1 MTESVALPPEKKDPP
16 ILSEVPNPNDPIPR
30 ARYPPTPILILAL
43 ASLYFVL
50 ARLGLSVATVAQSV
64 TLVWPSAG
72 VALVAL
78 LLFGNRLWPGVAL
91 GALLVNALTP
101 GVPFLSAIGVAAG
114 NTLAALLAAYLL
126 RRAGFRLS
134 LERVRDVVLFLIL
147 AAGLSPT
154 LSATLGSLSLWSG
167 GVISGAQ
174 VGMAWRVWWLGDLM
188 GDLIVAPLLLS
199 LVERAGRRKP
209 PYRWKEA
216 AGLSASLLALNL
228 IAFGAFNFQ
237 TSRLLHPYVVFP
249 VLIWAALRFLVL
261 GAAGANLIVAG
272 TSVWATVD
280 GRGPFSG
287 GALGENLFQEHLF
300 QEQIFMAVIAF
311 TTLILGAAAAERRR
325 AIRLRDQFLSMT
337 AHELR
342 TPLTPMKLQMHLLRR
357 TLESASG
364 SADQR
369 MVEQLRKKVLL
380 FDKQIDRLARLVD
393 ELLDVS
399 RVQTGQ
405 LTLKLTEFEL
415 GPVVRE
421 VVEAF
426 SEELALAKSIV
437 EVRTEDGVQGVW
449 DRLRIQQVVSNLLT
463 NAMKYGLGRPIVV
476 TVDSWAPHRS
486 ARIAI
491 ADSGAGIPLTE
502 QQSIFEAFERGSH
515 VPGVGG
521 LGLGLYIVAR
531 IVEAHHGSISV
542 NSKLGVGS
550 TFTVQ
555 LPLQAPRTKA

>member
-1 MTESVALPPEKKDPP
+1 MIESVALPPEKKDPP
-16 ILSEVPNPNDPIPR
+16 ILSEVATPNDPVPR
-30 ARYPPTPILILAL
+30 ARYPATPILILAL

-50 ARLGLSVATVAQSV
+50 ARLGLNVATVAQSV

-101 GVPFLSAIGVAAG
+101 GVPFLSAVGMAAG

-154 LSATLGSLSLWSG
+154 LSATFGSLSLWSG

-174 VGMAWRVWWLGDLM
+174 LGMAWRVWWLGDLM
-188 GDLIVAPLLLS
+188 GDLIVAPFLLS

-209 PYRWKEA
+209 PHRWKEA
-216 AGLSASLLALNL
+216 AGLSASLLAINL
-228 IAFGAFNFQ
+228 IAFGAFHFLA
-237 TSRLLHPYVVFP
+237 SRLIQPYVVFP

-272 TSVWATVD
+272 TSVWATVN

-287 GALGENLFQEHLF
+287 GALGENLF

-364 SADQR
+364 SADQK
-369 MVEQLRKKVLL
+369 MVEHLRKKVLL

-399 RVQTGQ
+399 RVQSGQ
-405 LTLKLTEFEL
+405 FTLKLTEFEL
-415 GPVVRE
+415 GPAVRE

-463 NAMKYGLGRPIVV
+463 NAMKYGRGRPIVV

-491 ADSGAGIPLTE
+491 SDSGAGIPLTE
-502 QQSIFEAFERGSH
+502 QQTIFEAFERGSH

-521 LGLGLYIVAR
+521 LGLGLFIVSR
-531 IVEAHHGSISV
+531 ILEAHHGSISV
-542 NSKLGVGS
+542 NSKVGVGS

-555 LPLQAPRTKA
+555 LPLQGPRAKA

>member
-1 MTESVALPPEKKDPP
+1 MTESVAVPPEKKDPP
-16 ILSEVPNPNDPIPR
+16 ILSEVPTPDDPIQR
-30 ARYPPTPILILAL
+30 ARYPTTPVLILAL

-101 GVPFLSAIGVAAG
+101 GVPFLSASGMAAG

-147 AAGLSPT
+147 AAGLSST
-154 LSATLGSLSLWSG
+154 MSATFGSLSLWSG
-167 GVISGAQ
+167 GVIPREQ
-174 VGMAWRVWWLGDLM
+174 LGMAWRVWWLGDLM

-216 AGLSASLLALNL
+216 VGLSASLLAISL
-228 IAFGAFNFQ
+228 IAFGAFPIL
-237 TSRLLHPYVVFP
+237 TSRLIHPYVVFP

-287 GALGENLFQEHLF
+287 GTLGENLFQ
-300 QEQIFMAVIAF
+300 QQIFMAVVAL

-364 SADQR
+364 TSDLGI
-369 MVEQLRKKVLL
+369 VEQLRKRVSL

-399 RVQTGQ
+399 RVQSGQ
-405 LTLKLTEFEL
+405 LTLKLAEFEL

-437 EVRTEDGVQGVW
+437 EVHTEDGVQGVW

-463 NAMKYGLGRPIVV
+463 NAMKYGRGRPIVV
-476 TVDSWAPHRS
+476 TVESWAPHRS

-491 ADSGAGIPLTE
+491 SDGGVGIPLTE
-502 QQSIFEAFERGSH
+502 QETIFEAFERGSH

-521 LGLGLYIVAR
+521 LGLGLYIVSR

-555 LPLQAPRTKA
+555 LPLQAPRANKT

>member
-1 MTESVALPPEKKDPP
+1 
-16 ILSEVPNPNDPIPR
+16 
-30 ARYPPTPILILAL
+30 
-43 ASLYFVL
+43 
-50 ARLGLSVATVAQSV
+50 
-64 TLVWPSAG
+64 
-72 VALVAL
+72 
-78 LLFGNRLWPGVAL
+78 
-91 GALLVNALTP
+91 
-101 GVPFLSAIGVAAG
+101 
-114 NTLAALLAAYLL
+114 
-126 RRAGFRLS
+126 
-134 LERVRDVVLFLIL
+134 
-147 AAGLSPT
+147 
-154 LSATLGSLSLWSG
+154 
-167 GVISGAQ
+167 
-174 VGMAWRVWWLGDLM
+174 
-188 GDLIVAPLLLS
+188 
-199 LVERAGRRKP
+199 
-209 PYRWKEA
+209 
-216 AGLSASLLALNL
+216 L
-228 IAFGAFNFQ
+228 IAFGAFPFL
-237 TSRLLHPYVVFP
+237 TSRLIHPYVIFP

-287 GALGENLFQEHLF
+287 RALGENLF
-300 QEQIFMAVIAF
+300 QEQIFMAVVAL

-364 SADQR
+364 SSDQK
-369 MVEQLRKKVLL
+369 MVEQVRKKVLL

-399 RVQTGQ
+399 RVQSGQ
-405 LTLKLTEFEL
+405 FTLKLTEFEL
-415 GPVVRE
+415 GPAVRE

-426 SEELALAKSIV
+426 SEELVLAKSSV

>member
-1 MTESVALPPEKKDPP
+1 MTESVAVPPEKKDPP
-16 ILSEVPNPNDPIPR
+16 ILSEVPTPNDPIQR
-30 ARYPPTPILILAL
+30 ARYPTTPVLILAL

-101 GVPFLSAIGVAAG
+101 GVPFLSASGMAAG

-147 AAGLSPT
+147 AAGLSST
-154 LSATLGSLSLWSG
+154 MSATFGSLSLWSG
-167 GVISGAQ
+167 GVIPREQ
-174 VGMAWRVWWLGDLM
+174 LGMAWRVWWLGDLM

-216 AGLSASLLALNL
+216 VGLSASLLAISL
-228 IAFGAFNFQ
+228 IAFGAFPIL
-237 TSRLLHPYVVFP
+237 TSRLIHPYVVFP

-287 GALGENLFQEHLF
+287 GTLGENLFQ
-300 QEQIFMAVIAF
+300 QQIFMAVVAL

-364 SADQR
+364 TSDLGI
-369 MVEQLRKKVLL
+369 VEQLRKRVSL

-399 RVQTGQ
+399 RVQSGQ
-405 LTLKLTEFEL
+405 LTLKLAEFEL

-437 EVRTEDGVQGVW
+437 EVHTEDGVQGVW

-463 NAMKYGLGRPIVV
+463 NAMKYGRGRPIVV
-476 TVDSWAPHRS
+476 TVESWAPHRS

-491 ADSGAGIPLTE
+491 SDGGAGIPLTE
-502 QQSIFEAFERGSH
+502 QETIFEAFERGSH

-521 LGLGLYIVAR
+521 LGLGLYIVSR

-555 LPLQAPRTKA
+555 LPLQAPRANKT

>member
-1 MTESVALPPEKKDPP
+1 M
-16 ILSEVPNPNDPIPR
+16 SEVATPNDPVPR
-30 ARYPPTPILILAL
+30 ARYPATPILILAL

-64 TLVWPSAG
+64 TLVWPCAG

-101 GVPFLSAIGVAAG
+101 GVPFLSAVGMAAG

-154 LSATLGSLSLWSG
+154 LSATFGSLSLWSG

-216 AGLSASLLALNL
+216 VGLSASLLAINL
-228 IAFGAFNFQ
+228 IAFGAFHFL
-237 TSRLLHPYVVFP
+237 TSRLIQPYVVFP

-287 GALGENLFQEHLF
+287 GALGESLF

-369 MVEQLRKKVLL
+369 VVEQLRKKVLL
-380 FDKQIDRLARLVD
+380 FDKQIDRLTRLVD

-463 NAMKYGLGRPIVV
+463 NAMKYGRGGPIVV

-486 ARIAI
+486 ARVAI
-491 ADSGAGIPLTE
+491 SDSGAGIPLAE
-502 QQSIFEAFERGSH
+502 QQTIFEAFERGSH

-542 NSKLGVGS
+542 NSQLGVGS

-555 LPLQAPRTKA
+555 LPLQTPRANKS